1 MTHRLVFTKRYLH
14 FSCWSKKGYAVFAG
28 LGQEVKIARLALHMY
43 KNVLLKAS
51 RNGVIV
57 NLDRVSEVV
66 PRIAETVKEC
76 QINARNK
83 GELCPVAMGSI

>member
-1 MTHRLVFTKRYLH
+1 M
-14 FSCWSKKGYAVFAG
+14 
-28 LGQEVKIARLALHMY
+28 KIARLALHMY

-57 NLDRVSEVV
+57 NLDRVSEVA